1 MLFEICKKFNWCSR
15 CYTEAI
21 WMTISCL
28 ASWYSELSHGWYAP
42 DPLIDQDAEQER
54 SENKD
59 MLCSNGYDSFSIWK
73 SCKTI
78 TTFLSRF
85 IKLIQPKWQSIKPAQ
100 TFKVPKKINNGMIG
114 NVIIAGEGLCSAL
127 KAIEQW
133 GFFSM
138 PHLLCN
144 RASVYNGNL
153 QRPVT
158 LAPNSECLAVG
169 LSQPVFTT

>member
-1 MLFEICKKFNWCSR
+1 
-15 CYTEAI
+15 
-21 WMTISCL
+21 MTISCL

-78 TTFLSRF
+78 TTFLSRL

-127 KAIEQW
+127 RPLSSEGSLACHTYFATGHPFIMVISKDPWHSHLIPSVWQW
-133 GFFSM
+133 GCLNLFS
-138 PHLLCN
+138 LL
-144 RASVYNGNL
+144 RSVAAGITPNL
-153 QRPVT
+153 
-158 LAPNSECLAVG
+158 SLAVRM
-169 LSQPVFTT
+169 L